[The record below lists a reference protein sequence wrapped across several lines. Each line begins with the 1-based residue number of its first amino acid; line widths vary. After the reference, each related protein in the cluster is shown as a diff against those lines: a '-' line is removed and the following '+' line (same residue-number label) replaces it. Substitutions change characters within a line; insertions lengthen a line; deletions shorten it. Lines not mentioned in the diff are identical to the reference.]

1 MRRATAVLSTAAMV
15 VWAVSVMAQGKP
27 DFTGKWAPDADKNA
41 AAAPAGG
48 GGGGGRGG
56 PSGFELKQDA
66 TSLTRTTQ
74 SQNGPQTTT
83 YKLDGSEQTVTMGQG
98 SAKVTAKWDGST
110 IVITTVRDN
119 NGTPV
124 TTTAVYSMD
133 GGDLVIATT
142 APPRGGGDPTTRK
155 VYYKKGM

>member
-1 MRRATAVLSTAAMV
+1 MRRAAAILSTAAMV

-27 DFTGKWAPDADKNA
+27 DFTGKWAPDADKNT
-41 AAAPAGG
+41 APAGG

-56 PSGFELKQDA
+56 PMGFELKQDA
-66 TSLTRTTQ
+66 TSLTRITQ
-74 SQNGPQTTT
+74 GQNGPTTTT
-83 YKLDGSEQTVTMGQG
+83 YKLDGSEQTVTMGQNT
-98 SAKVTAKWDGST
+98 AKVTAKWDGNT
-110 IVITTVRDN
+110 IVIATTRDN
-119 NGTPV
+119 NGTP
-124 TTTAVYSMD
+124 TTSTAVYSMD

>member
-1 MRRATAVLSTAAMV
+1 MRRAAAVLSTAAMV

-27 DFTGKWAPDADKNA
+27 DFTGKWAPDADKNTA
-41 AAAPAGG
+41 AGG
-48 GGGGGRGG
+48 GGRG

-66 TSLTRTTQ
+66 TGLTRITEGP
-74 SQNGPQTTT
+74 NGPTSTT

-98 SAKVTAKWDGST
+98 SAKVTAKWDGNT
-110 IVITTVRDN
+110 IVIATTRDN
-119 NGTPV
+119 NGTP
-124 TTTAVYSMD
+124 TTSTAVYSME

>member
-1 MRRATAVLSTAAMV
+1 MRRAAAVLSTAAMV

-27 DFTGKWAPDADKNA
+27 DFTGKWAPDADKNT
-41 AAAPAGG
+41 APAG

-56 PSGFELKQDA
+56 PMGFELKQDA
-66 TSLTRTTQ
+66 TGLTRITQ
-74 SQNGPQTTT
+74 GQNGPVSTT

-110 IVITTVRDN
+110 IVITTTRDN

-124 TTTAVYSMD
+124 TSTAVYSME
-133 GGDLVIATT
+133 GSDLVIATT